1 MARRGPSNLGG
12 RAVKHPAGE
21 VRHSGRMHW
30 RRVAGLGA
38 VSIALAILLT
48 VFGLPLVAR
57 AFVRVVVLILN
68 GYVWLAMS
76 LSAGMSLWGVL
87 GAIGRATAG
96 ALTTSTAFVLLLALV
111 AIGALALYGLQRLLG
126 SEGEPL
132 E

>member
-1 MARRGPSNLGG
+1 MRGRVPGETG
-12 RAVKHPAGE
+12 QGVKHAAGQ
-21 VRHSGRMHW
+21 VRQSGRMHW

-48 VFGLPLVAR
+48 VFGVPLLAR
-57 AFVRVVVLILN
+57 GFVRVVVLVLN

-76 LSAGMSLWGVL
+76 LGAGMSLWGVL
-87 GAIGRATAG
+87 GAVGRAAVG
-96 ALTTSTAFVLLLALV
+96 ALTTPTAFVMLLALV